1 MKHIT
6 ETVKNLIKEEANAL
20 SHFADNLPFELTSAI
35 ELINK
40 RKGGRVIC
48 TGMGKSGH
56 IAKKISATLM
66 STGTPSAFLHPA
78 EAVHGDLGMV
88 LPNSTLLAFSNS
100 GETQEI
106 IKMLPYFIDNSIPII
121 SILGNADS
129 TLSRVSAVAIT
140 YDIKHEAC
148 PHNLAP
154 TTSTTLSLAI
164 GDAIA
169 IALMNELQFKPID
182 FARFHPG
189 GSLGKKLLDNVSKH
203 LKSCPLIHLNDT
215 CMEASKKL
223 IKSNATIGAVVEN
236 NCLVGAVT
244 LGDIT
249 RTMVNSEN
257 LLELVHSFMSSN
269 PQSVPLD
276 TPCSKADK
284 ILDEKSIG
292 ALIVLDSNSQVIGSY
307 AK

>member
-1 MKHIT
+1 MYSNGKVWPSQKDI
-6 ETVKNLIKEEANAL
+6 
-20 SHFADNLPFELTSAI
+20 SHLNE
-35 ELINK
+35 
-40 RKGGRVIC
+40 
-48 TGMGKSGH
+48 H
-56 IAKKISATLM
+56 WY
-66 STGTPSAFLHPA
+66 PSAFLHPA
-78 EAVHGDLGMV
+78 EAVHGDLGTV
-88 LPNSTLLAFSNS
+88 LPNSTLLLFQIR
-100 GETQEI
+100 ETQEI

-203 LKSCPLIHLNDT
+203 LKSCPLL
-215 CMEASKKL
+215 
-223 IKSNATIGAVVEN
+223 
-236 NCLVGAVT
+236 
-244 LGDIT
+244 
-249 RTMVNSEN
+249 
-257 LLELVHSFMSSN
+257 
-269 PQSVPLD
+269 
-276 TPCSKADK
+276 
-284 ILDEKSIG
+284 
-292 ALIVLDSNSQVIGSY
+292 SQ
-307 AK
+307 